1 MRVVMNV
8 CERMQ
13 VLDFGETIAEGRP
26 GEIRQNRRVIKAY
39 LGEEE
44 TVNA

>member
-8 CERMQ
+8 CENMM

-26 GEIRQNRRVIKAY
+26 DEIRQDSRVIKAY

-44 TVNA
+44 PVHA